1 MPIFEYECPS
11 CGFINE
17 ALVSNADAKAPACP
31 QCGHKKTRKKMSG
44 FAAVV
49 KSAPAAAPTKCQ
61 TCPNAGGCAG
71 FQG

>member
-31 QCGHKKTRKKMSG
+31 KCGHKKTAKKFST
-44 FAAVV
+44 FSAVV
-49 KSAPAAAPTKCQ
+49 KASAAPAGKCGG
-61 TCPNAGGCAG
+61 CPNAGGCPNFG
-71 FQG
+71 G